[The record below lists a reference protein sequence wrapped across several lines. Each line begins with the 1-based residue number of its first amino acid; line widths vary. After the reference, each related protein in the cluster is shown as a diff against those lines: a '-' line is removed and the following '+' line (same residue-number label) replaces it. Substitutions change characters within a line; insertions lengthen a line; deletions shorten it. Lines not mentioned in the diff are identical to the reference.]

1 MEHKYLKDFVI
12 SIGVL
17 LILAYGTMSYFLFN
31 KVKNIPKESVYKNVA
46 LKKNLLD
53 KINKIDLSI
62 KDRKSFVFSVTRDP
76 LEQHLIVKTK
86 KDLEKQW
93 REEVENMVRLEYT
106 MIAEE
111 GLKMASVAYKGK
123 SNLYKIGDSFFHGKI
138 VDVQSSKLIY
148 TYYDKKK
155 VMNLTKIPPKPIEL
169 QKNFKPNKNNEY
181 NW

>member
-17 LILAYGTMSYFLFN
+17 LILAYGTASYFLFN
-31 KVKNIPKESVYKNVA
+31 KVNKVPKESEYKKVA
-46 LKKNLLD
+46 LKKHLLD

-62 KDRKSFVFSVTRDP
+62 KDRKSFVFTVTKDP

-93 REEVENMVRLEYT
+93 REEVNNMVRLEYT
-106 MIAEE
+106 MVVED
-111 GLKMASVAYKGK
+111 GSKMASVAYKGK
-123 SNLYKIGDSFFHGKI
+123 SSTYKIGDDFFHGKI
-138 VDVQSSKLIY
+138 LDVQNGKLIY
-148 TYYDKKK
+148 TYYDQKK
-155 VMNLTKIPPKPIEL
+155 VMNLSKIPPKPIEL